1 MSKRSVRT
9 QSLDLH
15 GREFCKFFVAAFV
28 LISLNKEF
36 SAQAAEYE
44 LEGTIQQTIFQ
55 SAGVPQMQL
64 NGTFKVFVRDNE
76 WLIQTIEDKQLSR
89 SRQYLKREIGSTNGT
104 EIVEIV
110 VPLETVNSQT
120 NKTSGGTAMA
130 VPELK
135 PARKAHFYTATVVS
149 NAVPVGQLDGSV
161 VGHLWLML
169 ASGDYLSRLQT
180 NVLTPVYDV
189 TASAPGNPNL
199 RLKADWSLVN
209 GLASLPLK
217 VTYFKNSVI
226 TGAVYNAT
234 GVTNVNGKTFPTG
247 FIFEQ
252 YAGGSRAWVRKRAA
266 AVVTAI
272 RPECSLASLLP
283 AITHKTVII
292 DRRLAQAVPSE
303 KRLTYNVA
311 PGATLPTVG
320 EAKQSNDEKRN
331 PPKPSPAVIAV
342 IIGTTLFL
350 PLLFFAVH
358 FWKRQK
364 KAG

>member
-1 MSKRSVRT
+1 MLV
-9 QSLDLH
+9 
-15 GREFCKFFVAAFV
+15 
-28 LISLNKEF
+28 SLNKEI

-44 LEGTIQQTIFQ
+44 LDGTIQQTIFKSGGIQ
-55 SAGVPQMQL
+55 EMQL

-110 VPLETVNSQT
+110 VPLVAVKSQT
-120 NKTSGGTAMA
+120 NKTSGGTAMT
-130 VPELK
+130 VPELE
-135 PARKAHFYTATVVS
+135 PDRKAHFYMATVVS
-149 NAVPVGQLDGSV
+149 NAVPVGQMDGSV
-161 VGHLWLML
+161 VGHLWLMF

-180 NVLTPVYDV
+180 NFLTPVYDV
-189 TASAPGNPNL
+189 SASAPGNPNL
-199 RLKADWSLVN
+199 KLKADWSLAN
-209 GLASLPLK
+209 GPASLPLK

-226 TGAVYNAT
+226 TGAVYSAT

-252 YAGGSRAWVRKRAA
+252 YAGGSRGWIRKRAT
-266 AVVTAI
+266 AVVTVI

-292 DRRLAQAVPSE
+292 DRRLAQAAQSE
-303 KRLTYNVA
+303 KRLTYSVA
-311 PGATLPTVG
+311 PGATLPTVA
-320 EAKQSNDEKRN
+320 EAKKANDWKKK
-331 PPKPSPAVIAV
+331 PPKPSSFVIAV
-342 IIGTTLFL
+342 IGTTFFL
-350 PLLFFAVH
+350 PLVFFAVH
-358 FWKRQK
+358 FWKRRK